1 MARTKV
7 HKEQKKVIRTWGHY
21 KVLYEGNGF
30 IVKELVINP
39 RSSLSRQ
46 RHKHRSET
54 WNIVEGEAWVY
65 LHDSNKVK
73 LEKEK
78 GIFIPVNT
86 WHKGVNESDKEA
98 HIIEIWRGDS
108 KLLNEEDIERMKLIM

>member
-1 MARTKV
+1 
-7 HKEQKKVIRTWGHY
+7 
-21 KVLYEGNGF
+21 
-30 IVKELVINP
+30 
-39 RSSLSRQ
+39 
-46 RHKHRSET
+46 
-54 WNIVEGEAWVY
+54 VY
-65 LHDSNKVK
+65 LHDSNKIK

-108 KLLNEEDIERMKLIM
+108 NLLNEEDIERMRLKM